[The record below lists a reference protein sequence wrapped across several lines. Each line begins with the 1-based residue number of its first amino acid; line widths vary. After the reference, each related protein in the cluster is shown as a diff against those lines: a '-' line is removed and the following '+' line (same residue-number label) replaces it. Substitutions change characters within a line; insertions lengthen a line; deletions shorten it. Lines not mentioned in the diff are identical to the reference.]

1 MDACS
6 KDNGDGAGA
15 AAADGAAGRGDDD
28 EDEKE
33 DQFVLAC
40 VDGVA
45 CIHVCVEEAAEG
57 QPESQEERDGRLQQL
72 YYAVMSFGSHGY
84 FWSMW

>member
-1 MDACS
+1 MMKMRKRISLAL
-6 KDNGDGAGA
+6 
-15 AAADGAAGRGDDD
+15 
-28 EDEKE
+28 
-33 DQFVLAC
+33 LAC

-45 CIHVCVEEAAEG
+45 CIHVYVEEAAEG